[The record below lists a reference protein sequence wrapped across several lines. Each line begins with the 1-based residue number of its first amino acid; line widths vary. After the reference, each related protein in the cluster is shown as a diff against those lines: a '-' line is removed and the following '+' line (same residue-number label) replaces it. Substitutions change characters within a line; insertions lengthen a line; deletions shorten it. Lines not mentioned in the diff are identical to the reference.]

1 MDRRDFIKVIG
12 GASVFAAASGLAGC
26 AELPDP
32 TVAWVSPGSSERDV
46 RRYALAHAILAPNP
60 HNRQPWIARL
70 EGERDLSLYID
81 RSRLLPATDPFN
93 RQIVI
98 GCGCF
103 LELLSLAAGAKGFTT
118 LVQPFP
124 DGEIAD
130 RLDDRPFARV
140 RFEPGGKVDPLFAQ
154 ILRRR
159 SNKDPFEKDRIIPAV
174 DLKTLEGAV
183 ATPGLR
189 AGSVGA
195 GEALAGLKS
204 LTAAAYLR
212 EVETPAALQES
223 IDLMRIGARE
233 VSQYRDGID
242 LTGAPIEVMK
252 ATGLLTRESLAR
264 PGTLAYDQAKG
275 LYAPLAETASAY
287 VWIVSNGNDRVTQIA
302 TGRAYARLNLT
313 ATGRDIAMHPMS
325 QGLQEYPEMAAL
337 KARIDKTVGLA
348 AGERLQML
356 LRVGHG
362 KAPPPSPRR
371 GLAAL
376 FSTRQL

>member
-1 MDRRDFIKVIG
+1 MDRRSFIRVIG
-12 GASVFAAASGLAGC
+12 GASVFAATSGLAGC

-70 EGERDLSLYID
+70 EGERDLSLFID

-140 RFEPGGKVDPLFAQ
+140 RFEPGGKVDPLFTQ
-154 ILRRR
+154 IVRRR
-159 SNKDPFEKDRIIPAV
+159 SNKDPFEKDRVIPEA
-174 DLKTLEGAV
+174 DLQALEAAV
-183 ATPGLR
+183 AMPGLR

-252 ATGLLTRESLAR
+252 ATGLLTRQSLAK
-264 PGTLAYDQAKG
+264 PGTMAYDQALG
-275 LYAPLAETASAY
+275 LYAPLAATASGY
-287 VWIVSNGNDRVTQIA
+287 VWIVSQGNDRVIQIA
-302 TGRAYARLNLT
+302 SGRAYARMNLT
-313 ATGRDIAMHPMS
+313 ATGSDIAMHPMS

-337 KARIDKTVGLA
+337 KARVDSTVGLA

-356 LRVGHG
+356 LRVGYG

-376 FSTRQL
+376 LSRQQV

>member
-1 MDRRDFIKVIG
+1 MDRRNFIKVIG

-26 AELPDP
+26 AEVAEP
-32 TVAWVSPGSSERDV
+32 TVAWVSPGSAERDV

-60 HNRQPWIARL
+60 HNRQPWMARL
-70 EGERDLSLYID
+70 DGEQDLSLFID
-81 RSRLLPATDPFN
+81 RTRLLPATDPFN

-103 LELLSLAAGAKGFTT
+103 LELLSLAAGAKGYTT
-118 LVQPFP
+118 VVQPFP
-124 DGEIAD
+124 EGEIAD

-140 RFEPGGKVDPLFAQ
+140 RFERGGKVDPLFTQ
-154 ILRRR
+154 IVRRR
-159 SNKDPFEKDRIIPAV
+159 SNKDPFEKDRAIPAA
-174 DLKTLEGAV
+174 DLKALEAAV
-183 ATPGLR
+183 AVPGLR
-189 AGSVGA
+189 SGSVGA
-195 GEALAGLKS
+195 GETLAGLKA

-212 EVETPAALQES
+212 EVDTPAALQES

-252 ATGLLTRESLAR
+252 AAGLLTRESLAK

-275 LYAPLAETASAY
+275 LYAPLAATASGY
-287 VWIVSNGNDRVTQIA
+287 VWIISNGNDRVTQIA
-302 TGRAYARLNLT
+302 SGRAYARLNLT

-337 KARIDKTVGLA
+337 KARIDSTVGLA
-348 AGERLQML
+348 PGERLQML
-356 LRVGHG
+356 LRVGYG
-362 KAPPPSPRR
+362 KAPAPSPRR
-371 GLAAL
+371 GLSAL
-376 FSTRQL
+376 FSNRQV